1 MKIFIYFF
9 GSRQNSVEMP
19 QRFKRCCFPRKKT
32 LEISDI
38 GFFSAELQMKHHFDH
53 MEQKT
58 ELLRNSFHLK
68 AGFQFDAYNFTLK
81 ANQIEPKLQSANQI
95 AMKLISFLRMSWAY
109 RKIVVANRL
118 VQFLHHFD

>member
-1 MKIFIYFF
+1 MMTDTVFFRSKGLEANVKEIGRRMKIFIYFF

-58 ELLRNSFHLK
+58 ELLRN
-68 AGFQFDAYNFTLK
+68 
-81 ANQIEPKLQSANQI
+81 
-95 AMKLISFLRMSWAY
+95 
-109 RKIVVANRL
+109 
-118 VQFLHHFD
+118 

>member
-19 QRFKRCCFPRKKT
+19 QRFKRCFPRKKT

-38 GFFSAELQMKHHFDH
+38 VFFSAELQMKHHFDH

-58 ELLRNSFHLK
+58 ELLRN
-68 AGFQFDAYNFTLK
+68 
-81 ANQIEPKLQSANQI
+81 
-95 AMKLISFLRMSWAY
+95 
-109 RKIVVANRL
+109 
-118 VQFLHHFD
+118 